1 MFTSP
6 GSELKK
12 AAKVSNHSSRHRQQI
27 SRGLVF
33 TWNVP
38 FFFFFTWILRKVRNV
53 KECCGFTSPH
63 EKRERALRHFSF
75 IIYVSYRTF
84 FNRKES
90 AASLQSLRLRTWSIR
105 ERIDILPQGRWAS
118 GRQLC
123 SLEKYISVISIQQ
136 MCWQVFDY
144 QRSAFRSYGVL
155 DSSAC
160 CRLSWCNDRWFN
172 ITSCFWP
179 PCEPFN
185 ATL

>member
-1 MFTSP
+1 MC
-6 GSELKK
+6 
-12 AAKVSNHSSRHRQQI
+12 
-27 SRGLVF
+27 
-33 TWNVP
+33 
-38 FFFFFTWILRKVRNV
+38 FFFFFYVNTQKSQKCQGMLWVYEPTW
-53 KECCGFTSPH
+53 
-63 EKRERALRHFSF
+63 KRERALRHFSF

-90 AASLQSLRLRTWSIR
+90 AASLQSLRLWTWSIR

-185 ATL
+185 AIL